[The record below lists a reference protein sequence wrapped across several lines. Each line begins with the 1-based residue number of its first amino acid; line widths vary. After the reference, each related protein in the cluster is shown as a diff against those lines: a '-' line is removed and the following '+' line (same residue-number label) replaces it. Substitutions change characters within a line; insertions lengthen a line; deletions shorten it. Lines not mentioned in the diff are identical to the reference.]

1 MPRCCEPIPDEF
13 QPCYASVLM
22 HGTDNLKTAVEEVE
36 QRQAITSCFTA
47 RCARCRRNYLLTP
60 DLALFPTPSAH
71 HTHKLALL
79 ARLRAEGV
87 YFFPDS

>member
-1 MPRCCEPIPDEF
+1 MPRCCQPIASEF

-22 HGTDNLKTAVEEVE
+22 HGTDGLTAAVEDVE
-36 QRQAITSCFTA
+36 QRQTITSCFTA
-47 RCARCRRNYLLTP
+47 RCARCRQNYLLTP

-79 ARLRAEGV
+79 ALLRAEGV
-87 YFFPDS
+87 YLPPDS